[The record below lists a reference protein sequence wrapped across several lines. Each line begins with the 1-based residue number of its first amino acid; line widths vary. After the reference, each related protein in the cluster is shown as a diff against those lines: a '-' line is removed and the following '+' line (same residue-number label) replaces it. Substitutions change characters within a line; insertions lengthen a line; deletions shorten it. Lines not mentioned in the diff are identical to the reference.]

1 MQRQRFL
8 GLALA
13 AAGLMADNSPATAQT
28 ADQPPRAAADSGRR
42 MFDPVGRLLAQRNEL
57 KITDEQ
63 ATRLEALRKS
73 YLEKNRTSMEKLR
86 EERAA
91 RAAFHARMDS
101 TRAEV
106 MAVLTPEQRKQVDEM
121 RKQWR
126 SGWRNGKHGDRHREG
141 HRDGHGHDDHDNDS
155 DDN

>member
-28 ADQPPRAAADSGRR
+28 DQPPRAAADSGRR

-126 SGWRNGKHGDRHREG
+126 SGWRDGKHGDRHREG

>member
-1 MQRQRFL
+1 
-8 GLALA
+8 
-13 AAGLMADNSPATAQT
+13 
-28 ADQPPRAAADSGRR
+28 

-126 SGWRNGKHGDRHREG
+126 SGWRDGKHGDRHREG